1 MKNRQAPWR
10 KKLKYKRGGSSSG
23 GGGGATANT
32 ESTNKYY
39 DDNPKGTHEDY
50 DNEVS
55 KAEFFDQF
63 DEVYANQVYDAV
75 AKKTGLSTDDARR
88 AISNI
93 NDFTGDL
100 YDMYRGLDR
109 SKGTAD
115 PNVAAV
121 YKYIQKAPKF
131 QGEIYRGLN
140 FSSQENL
147 ESFLNFVGNNKGIKL
162 DAMSSFS
169 SSKNTAQNF
178 ASGQTGTSNNP
189 GNYGVV
195 LHVKANKSGVSIK
208 KFSSLPEE
216 NEVLAPKGASYR
228 AVSAG
233 KPRQEGGKTYVDIYL
248 EEVR

>member
-1 MKNRQAPWR
+1 MKNGQAPWR

-23 GGGGATANT
+23 GGGGTATLT

-39 DDNPKGTHEDY
+39 DDNPKGAHEDY
-50 DNEVS
+50 DNLVG
-55 KAEFFDQF
+55 KDNFFDQF
-63 DEVYANQVYDAV
+63 EEISANEFYDAV
-75 AKKTGLSTDDARR
+75 ARKTGLSKDEAKR
-88 AISNI
+88 AIDNI

-100 YDMYRGLDR
+100 YDMYRGLDK
-109 SKGTAD
+109 SKGTKD
-115 PNVAAV
+115 PEVAAI

-147 ESFLNFVGNNKGIKL
+147 ASFLSFVGNNKGIRL

-169 SSKNTAQNF
+169 SSQRTAENF

-208 KFSSLPEE
+208 KFSGLPAE

-233 KPRQEGGKTYVDIYL
+233 KPRLEGGKTYVDIYL
-248 EEVR
+248 EEIK